1 MKPQQRNFIVEVK
14 SGRRRSAVRPASIW
28 GDTDLKAL
36 VRPRAKRRISS
47 QLSVKPSAPR
57 QSAEGCDQ
65 IGGTVSGTLP
75 VAGPAAVAE
84 EAVVLPAHSEE
95 ASGSLVNAILPIK
108 ALQVP
113 KRPRPTRFVRSPRSK
128 KVATA
133 VPVAVD
139 ELAALEEEN
148 RRLKGLLA
156 RRVRQENALLRKM
169 LERFGAN

>member
-1 MKPQQRNFIVEVK
+1 M
-14 SGRRRSAVRPASIW
+14 
-28 GDTDLKAL
+28 
-36 VRPRAKRRISS
+36 
-47 QLSVKPSAPR
+47 
-57 QSAEGCDQ
+57 
-65 IGGTVSGTLP
+65 
-75 VAGPAAVAE
+75 AE

-108 ALQVP
+108 AQQVP
-113 KRPRPTRFVRSPRSK
+113 KRPRPTRFVRTPRSK

-139 ELAALEEEN
+139 ELAALEEN
-148 RRLKGLLA
+148 RRLKGFLA

>member
-1 MKPQQRNFIVEVK
+1 M
-14 SGRRRSAVRPASIW
+14 
-28 GDTDLKAL
+28 
-36 VRPRAKRRISS
+36 
-47 QLSVKPSAPR
+47 
-57 QSAEGCDQ
+57 
-65 IGGTVSGTLP
+65 
-75 VAGPAAVAE
+75 AE